1 MGRPIKDKFFGDPSG
16 PYKQFD
22 DIDAWIPGEA
32 GEEKCYITQQRSD
45 NKYRLVGKTS
55 SGIGICQ
62 LVDKAAGSLAEG
74 EMVMTCT
81 PFGGSPERVKAMAQ
95 NKVKTFSGN
104 RYRYAKNKRAE
115 KTGEC
120 DLSSYNG
127 RPFVTTWRTT
137 APNETITLPLYLTG
151 PTWNS
156 GWPPDVHPEGLGEY
170 AGHSVFVSP
179 DTWGLSYSLFKKIAP
194 VYNFLVDWG
203 DGNTDLITSW
213 DQVEKTH
220 EYAVAGDYNVSIYGR
235 MDTWHMRYG
244 YEDAGLTYTVEAP
257 KLVGLVQWGDV
268 QFKSLSRLF
277 YKTSITEV
285 NTPDKPDLSLCKS
298 IYSVFR
304 ECPNLTYVNMN
315 GWNFK
320 AGPTAFDLLFYISPL
335 IDTVDLR
342 NMRADI
348 RSMNAT
354 FRLEKTTG
362 STSILGLDE
371 LDLSRCKGFYVTFF
385 RSMLDEDS
393 LRGLMRSI
401 TKYPTSAALEYVNN
415 FEYYKAV
422 DADTDYSITKEIVKN
437 LDTRSMTHFGVF
449 FDDIDTN
456 GITDPLVFD
465 LTGWDMSSAEVLFRT
480 FGYNTQ
486 PVTITYDIS
495 GWYRTLRKVRTME
508 EVFYGSTNVIIDLS
522 EFRACRRV
530 ETWHGCFDNCTVGL
544 GDIQGIEYLRITDY
558 ATDVAYMFRNSDV
571 DISNVDFTQWDVRNV
586 TSATDFMLNGPTMT
600 TEQYDNLLIAWSQLP
615 VQPNV
620 TWHFGAAQ
628 YTSGGA
634 AEAARD
640 VLTGAPNNWIIT
652 DGGSV

>member
-55 SGIGICQ
+55 SGVGVCQ
-62 LVDKAAGSLAEG
+62 LVDKAAAEG

-81 PFGGSPERVKAMAQ
+81 PFGGSPERVKAMSQ

-151 PTWNS
+151 GTWS
-156 GWPPDVHPEGLGEY
+156 YGWPDDVHPEAIGEY
-170 AGHSVFVSP
+170 VGHSGFGLP
-179 DTWGLSYSLFKKIAP
+179 DTWGISYSLFKKVAP

-213 DQVEKTH
+213 DQAEKTH

-235 MDTWHMRYG
+235 MDAWNMRYG
-244 YEDAGLTYTVEAP
+244 YDEAGLTYAVEAP
-257 KLVGLVQWGDV
+257 KLIALVQWGDV
-268 QFKSLSRLF
+268 QLRSMSRLF
-277 YKTSITEV
+277 YRTSITEV
-285 NTPDKPDLSLCKS
+285 NAPDRPDLSLCNNMY
-298 IYSVFR
+298 IMVYS
-304 ECPNLTYVNMN
+304 CPNLTYVNMN

-320 AGPTAFDLLFYISPL
+320 AGPTSFYNTFAYSSSITT
-335 IDTVDLR
+335 IDLR
-342 NMRADI
+342 NIRADI
-348 RSMNAT
+348 RDMGQS
-354 FRLEKTTG
+354 FRLNKTTG

-371 LDLSRCKGFYVTFF
+371 LDLSRCKGFYVTFYK
-385 RSMLDEDS
+385 SMLDEDS

-401 TKYPTSAALEYVNN
+401 TRHPTSTALEFVNN
-415 FEYYKAV
+415 FQNYKAI
-422 DADTDYSITKEIVKN
+422 DADTNYSITKEIVKN
-437 LDTRSMTHFGVF
+437 LDTRSTSHFGAF
-449 FDDIDTN
+449 FEDIDNN

-465 LTGWDMSSAEVLFRT
+465 LTGWDMSNAEVLFGV
-480 FGYNTQ
+480 FANNTQ

-495 GWYRTLRKVRTME
+495 GWYRTLRKVRSMRAFLQDT
-508 EVFYGSTNVIIDLS
+508 TNVIIDLS
-522 EFRACRRV
+522 EFRGCRKV
-530 ETWHGCFDNCTVGL
+530 ETWYRCFDNCTVGL
-544 GDIQGIEYLRITDY
+544 GDIQGIEYLRITDS
-558 ATDVAYMFRNSDV
+558 ATTINGMFRNSDV

-586 TSATDFMLNGPTMT
+586 TDGTEFMLNGPTMT
-600 TEQYDNLLIAWSQLP
+600 TEQYDALLIAWSQLP
-615 VQPNV
+615 VQPGV
-620 TWHFGAAQ
+620 TWHFGSAQ

-640 VLTGAPNNWIIT
+640 ILTGAPNNWIIT